1 MQPISVG
8 LAYAKEGRVRPI
20 AVSTLVRSPAL
31 PNVPTLDE
39 SGLKGFE
46 LGAWQAIMVPAKTH
60 PAIIKRLNTEIMAV
74 LMNPDTKEK
83 LLSQGAQVLGSTPE
97 EYGAYLA
104 SEIKR
109 WDAVV
114 KSSKTEPQ

>member
-1 MQPISVG
+1 
-8 LAYAKEGRVRPI
+8 
-20 AVSTLVRSPAL
+20 
-31 PNVPTLDE
+31 
-39 SGLKGFE
+39 
-46 LGAWQAIMVPAKTH
+46 
-60 PAIIKRLNTEIMAV
+60 MAV
-74 LMNPDTKEK
+74 LMNPETKEK

-97 EYGAYLA
+97 EYGTYLA

>member
-1 MQPISVG
+1 V
-8 LAYAKEGRVRPI
+8 
-20 AVSTLVRSPAL
+20 L

-46 LGAWQAIMVPAKTH
+46 LGAWQAIMVPAKT
-60 PAIIKRLNTEIMAV
+60 PSAIIKRLNTDIMAV
-74 LMNPDTKEK
+74 LMNPETKEK

-97 EYGAYLA
+97 EYGTYLA